1 MEKLQIPSWYEGT
14 VIIIHSNFIHLKNVK
29 QLMYDDI
36 ADKYSFIEIYKK
48 WVNTMWGNKM
58 MEALLLR
65 RVAIKQ

>member
-1 MEKLQIPSWYEGT
+1 MEKLQIPSSYEGT

-36 ADKYSFIEIYKK
+36 DDKYSFIEIYKK

-58 MEALLLR
+58 MEALLLH